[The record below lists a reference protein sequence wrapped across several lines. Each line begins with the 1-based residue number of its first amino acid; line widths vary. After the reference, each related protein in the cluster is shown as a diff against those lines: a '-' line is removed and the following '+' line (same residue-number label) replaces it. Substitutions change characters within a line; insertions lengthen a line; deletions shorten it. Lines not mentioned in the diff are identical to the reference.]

1 MAASKPRT
9 IDEYLA
15 LLAEDKRAAL
25 EKLRK
30 AIRAAVPEAKE
41 CISYQVPA
49 FRLHGK
55 LFVAFGAAK
64 SHCSFY
70 PGTRPIEACK
80 ADLAAYDTSKG
91 TIRFPP
97 GKPLPATLVKKL
109 VKARLAQ
116 GEGPDP

>member
-15 LLAEDKRAAL
+15 VLDADKRAL

-64 SHCSFY
+64 NHCSFY
-70 PGTRPIEACK
+70 PGRGRSRPARP
-80 ADLAAYDTSKG
+80 TSPP
-91 TIRFPP
+91 TTPARARSAFPRASP
-97 GKPLPATLVKKL
+97 CRPPS
-109 VKARLAQ
+109 
-116 GEGPDP
+116 